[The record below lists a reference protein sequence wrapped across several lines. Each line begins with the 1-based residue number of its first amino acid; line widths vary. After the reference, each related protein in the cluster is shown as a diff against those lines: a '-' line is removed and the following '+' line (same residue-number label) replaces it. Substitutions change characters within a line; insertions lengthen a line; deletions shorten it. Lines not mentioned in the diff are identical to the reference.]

1 MGGGEGGLWCQ
12 QLFVSAR
19 LGASAGVYFAS
30 FCVCM
35 ASSSGWM
42 MCEIS
47 GSRCLVVAWRQAVC
61 PTCSPAGEAAVGNIP
76 AAEAAE
82 AAVGEAA
89 VAEAS
94 EAAVWE
100 SGSGR
105 GSEGNIPEV
114 HGRVK
119 RSGEMSRL
127 SSQAKRRSSGQSK
140 VPRIAWRS
148 WQGWRLS
155 VQVVCSSQLKR
166 HPSFCRAGG
175 RTTWIS
181 RWSWLSSHR
190 IVPVPC
196 WPQAH
201 WV

>member
-1 MGGGEGGLWCQ
+1 
-12 QLFVSAR
+12 
-19 LGASAGVYFAS
+19 
-30 FCVCM
+30 
-35 ASSSGWM
+35 

-47 GSRCLVVAWRQAVC
+47 GSRCLVVAWQQAVC
-61 PTCSPAGEAAVGNIP
+61 PNCSPPCREGQRAGEGEKGGEGSGGNIP

-140 VPRIAWRS
+140 VP
-148 WQGWRLS
+148 QDRLEVLARVAAQS
-155 VQVVCSSQLKR
+155 
-166 HPSFCRAGG
+166 AGG
-175 RTTWIS
+175 LFITVQTASELLEGWWTDNVDI
-181 RWSWLSSHR
+181 LMVVALQLQNCAHDLLASSPLGVDDPE
-190 IVPVPC
+190 I
-196 WPQAH
+196 
-201 WV
+201 